1 MQCRCEAENERHCEG
16 YRCYDQ
22 YTRKRDIGHHKSIL
36 CVVCCLDVGSDM
48 SVHLDEHLDG
58 TFLLGQK
65 KKAQQG
71 NDPNQ
76 IHD

>member
-1 MQCRCEAENERHCEG
+1 
-16 YRCYDQ
+16 
-22 YTRKRDIGHHKSIL
+22 
-36 CVVCCLDVGSDM
+36 M
-48 SVHLDEHLDG
+48 SVHLDEHLDRIL
-58 TFLLGQK
+58 LLGQK

>member
-1 MQCRCEAENERHCEG
+1 
-16 YRCYDQ
+16 
-22 YTRKRDIGHHKSIL
+22 
-36 CVVCCLDVGSDM
+36 M